1 MTTRRSFLQS
11 MLGASALGFGQHTS
25 AWAQGAPAGYPAN
38 YADLITKAK
47 AEGRVAI
54 YTSTDEAQGQPLVE
68 AFKQAYGI
76 AVDYNGIGTTDVYN
90 RVISESAAGQ
100 MGADVAWTSSMD
112 LQIVLASKGLLDSYK
127 SPEAAHFPTTS
138 IYKDMVYG
146 TSIEPVAMLY
156 NKNLLKPEWVPKTRA
171 DLVKLMAEHGKELKG
186 KFASFDPE
194 KSGIGFLLATTDE
207 HNTQSWWDLAKAFGA
222 AEGKVYGSSGAM
234 REKVVSG
241 EQVLAFN
248 VIGSYALQWVK
259 SSPALGV
266 HFASDYTAAFQ
277 RVASVT
283 KGAPHP
289 AAGRLFLDFML
300 SEKGQAILA
309 EKGVPSLRQG
319 YKGPLDADELKTLI
333 GSNMTVIPVNEKL
346 EDNLN
351 PRTRAAFFQKWKKA
365 MRGEG

>member
-1 MTTRRSFLQS
+1 MTTRRDFLHS
-11 MLGASALGFGQHTS
+11 LVGAGALGATGANF
-25 AWAQGAPAGYPAN
+25 AVAQTTPAN
-38 YADLITKAK
+38 YPSDYADLIARAK
-47 AEGRVAI
+47 KEGRVAI
-54 YTSTDEAQGQPLVE
+54 YTSTDEVQGQPLVE

-100 MGADVAWTSSMD
+100 LGADVSWTSSMD
-112 LQIVLASKGLLDSYK
+112 LQMVLASKGLLDTYK
-127 SPEAAHFPTTS
+127 SPEAAHYPSTA

-171 DLVKLMAEHGKELKG
+171 DLVQLLKEHGKELKG
-186 KFASFDPE
+186 KVASFDPE
-194 KSGIGFLLATTDE
+194 KSGIGFLLAVTDNR
-207 HNTQSWWDLAKAFGA
+207 NTQSFWELAKGFGA

-241 EQVLAFN
+241 EQIIAFN
-248 VIGSYALQWVK
+248 VIGSYALQWAK
-259 SSPALGV
+259 DSPAVGV
-266 HFASDYTAAFQ
+266 SFASDYTAAFQ
-277 RVASVT
+277 RVASVN

-309 EKGVPSLRQG
+309 GKGVPPLRQG
-319 YKGPLDADELKTLI
+319 YKGPLDADEIGKLV
-333 GSNMTVIPVNEKL
+333 GSNLKIIPVDEKL
-346 EDNLN
+346 ADNLN
-351 PRTRAAFFQKWKKA
+351 PKMRAEFFQVWKKA

>member
-1 MTTRRSFLQS
+1 MTTRRSLLQS
-11 MLGASALGFGQHTS
+11 MLGASALGFFHQTGAS
-25 AWAQGAPAGYPAN
+25 AQSVPPGYPAT
-38 YADLITKAK
+38 YADLIAKAK
-47 AEGRVAI
+47 SEGRVAI
-54 YTSTDEAQGQPLVE
+54 YTSTDEAQGQPLVD
-68 AFKQAYGI
+68 AFKEAYGI
-76 AVDYNGIGTTDVYN
+76 AVDYNSIGTTDVYN

-100 MGADVAWTSSMD
+100 MGADIAWTSSMD
-112 LQIVLASKGLLDSYK
+112 LQMVLAGKGLLDSYK
-127 SPEAAHFPTTS
+127 SPEAGHYPATS
-138 IYKDMVYG
+138 IYKDTVFG

-156 NKNLLKPEWVPKTRA
+156 NKTLLKPEWVPKTRA

-259 SSPALGV
+259 SSPVLGV
-266 HFASDYTAAFQ
+266 NFATDYTAAFQ

-289 AAGRLFLDFML
+289 SAGRLFLDFML
-300 SEKGQAILA
+300 SAKGQGILA
-309 EKGVPSLRQG
+309 SKGVPPLHQN
-319 YKGPLDADELKTLI
+319 YKGPLDTDELKKLI
-333 GSNMTVIPVNEKL
+333 GPNLKIIPVDDKL
-346 EDNLN
+346 SENLN